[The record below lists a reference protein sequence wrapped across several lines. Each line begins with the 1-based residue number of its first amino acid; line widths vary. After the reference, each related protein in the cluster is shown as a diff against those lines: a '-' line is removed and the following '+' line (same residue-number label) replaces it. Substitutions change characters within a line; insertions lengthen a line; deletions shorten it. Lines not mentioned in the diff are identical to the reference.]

1 VKDRRYRQPG
11 YRDDATQKQG
21 KQDEPHVSRTAEM
34 PGSRSVS
41 SCADCGT
48 LLPAST
54 ESLVQCPNCQAELH
68 SCKQCAHFDPGHRFE
83 CTQPI
88 PERLPDKRARNECT
102 LFSLRVAVQA
112 TTSSAS
118 VRPEDARRAFGN
130 LFRKK

>member
-1 VKDRRYRQPG
+1 MKDKRYRQPG
-11 YRDDATQKQG
+11 YRDYATQKQG
-21 KQDEPHVSRTAEM
+21 KQDEPHVSRTAGM
-34 PGSRSVS
+34 PGSQSVFC
-41 SCADCGT
+41 CADCGT

-54 ESLVQCPNCQAELH
+54 APRVQCPNCQAELH

-88 PERLPDKRARNECT
+88 PEHIPDKHARNECT